1 MERNRGN
8 VHVFMPSRRRFLQN
22 SLALGAI
29 AVPERPTSATLE
41 TRATDGISLD
51 GEWMFRTDPQDTG
64 EKLNWQTSTEPLT
77 DWRTV
82 TVPHTWQIERPLT
95 EYRGVAWYRR
105 EFDTPRAAP
114 DSAIRIE
121 FEAVFYSARIWING
135 KPAGEHLRK
144 AYTAFT
150 CDTGRLLLEARPNTL
165 VVRVHNSFN
174 EQMLPRGR
182 SSDWAHDG
190 GIYRPVTL
198 LGYAEDLY
206 RTRRRGCAAG
216 FSDGRRT
223 VGDCRVRTESERT
236 AVAWRGIPAGDRRNE
251 RSPRA

>member
-105 EFDTPRAAP
+105 EFDTPRVAP

-182 SSDWAHDG
+182 DAVFRERKARAHDWW
-190 GIYRPVTL
+190 RKAAAA
-198 LGYAEDLY
+198 AEEILDMTY
-206 RTRRRGCAAG
+206 Y
-216 FSDGRRT
+216 S
-223 VGDCRVRTESERT
+223 
-236 AVAWRGIPAGDRRNE
+236 AVAMRQLGEEGRVHGIAE
-251 RSPRA
+251 EATVSRA